1 MMKFY
6 NLPPGVN
13 PRRVRI
19 FCAEKGIALPT
30 VDLDMT
36 KNEHQT
42 PEFLA
47 RNPFAKLPVLEL
59 DDGTCLSES
68 IAICRYLEELNPEP
82 PLFGRDARERAI
94 VEMWNRRAELEVM
107 RYAIDVFVH
116 TSEFW
121 KGRRPQVAA
130 YGEVARGL
138 ATEGLRL
145 FDRHLADREFV
156 AADHYTVADITLQC
170 AVLVGR
176 NTGTPIPEDCTALGA
191 WWDRVKQRPSAR
203 A

>member
-1 MMKFY
+1 MKFY

-19 FCAEKGIALPT
+19 FCAEKNISLPS
-30 VDLDMT
+30 VDIDMT
-36 KNEHQT
+36 KDEHRT

-47 RNPFAKLPVLEL
+47 LNPFGKLPVLEL
-59 DDGTCLSES
+59 DDGTCLAES
-68 IAICRYLEELNPEP
+68 VAICRYLEDLHPEP
-82 PLFGRDARERAI
+82 PLFGRDAKERAL
-94 VEMWNRRAELEVM
+94 VEMWDRRAELEVM
-107 RYAIDVFVH
+107 RHAVDVFVH
-116 TSEFW
+116 TSDFW
-121 KGRRPQVAA
+121 KGRRPQVAE

-138 ATEGLRL
+138 AGEGMRL
-145 FDRHLADREFV
+145 FDRHLKDREFV
-156 AADHYTVADITLQC
+156 ATGDYTVADITLQC

-176 NTGTPIPEDCTALGA
+176 NTGTPIPPDCTALGA